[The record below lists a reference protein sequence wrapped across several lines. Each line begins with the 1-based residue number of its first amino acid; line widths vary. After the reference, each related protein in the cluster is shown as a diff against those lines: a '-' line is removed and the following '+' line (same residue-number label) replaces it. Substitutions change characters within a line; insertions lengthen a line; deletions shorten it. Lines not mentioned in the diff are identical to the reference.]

1 MIWILGAFI
10 FLISYVILRLVISD
24 FEFPD
29 IDDIG
34 TWEDHENA
42 QRLPKKIRT

>member
-10 FLISYVILRLVISD
+10 VLISYVIVRLLFSN

-29 IDDIG
+29 IDDIA
-34 TWEDHENA
+34 T
-42 QRLPKKIRT
+42 